1 MGVPQRHSGIRRPG
15 RGLKGVQ
22 SVGVGGEGGV
32 LGFQFGSLR
41 GSDLRGPRKKHLLTK
56 SGGSNLGGRCLM
68 RKNFVKRPDQG
79 LLTKFFVHKA
89 PPQI

>member
-32 LGFQFGSLR
+32 LGFNLGAFAVRSAGSKKEAPFDKIWGFKSGGEVPYAQKIL
-41 GSDLRGPRKKHLLTK
+41 LRGPGRA
-56 SGGSNLGGRCLM
+56 SGT
-68 RKNFVKRPDQG
+68 VP
-79 LLTKFFVHKA
+79 
-89 PPQI
+89 